1 MNCPYKRL
9 NLEWVT
15 GKENMKHASKYNLIN
30 HDSPLRKKSLA
41 KNRQKINYDQFSIPV
56 IQLNKMGQYIT
67 EYPSIQQA
75 SKAMNCSPSVIR
87 NVAFHKGYHKTAKG
101 YVWIRKDSYDPK
113 KDYAVHYKQNKHY
126 D

>member
-9 NLEWVT
+9 NLEWRPLSGFEQEYEISNYGDVHILE
-15 GKENMKHASKYNLIN
+15 KEMT
-30 HDSPLRKKSLA
+30 DSRGHSYHREEQYKS
-41 KNRQKINYDQFSIPV
+41 
-56 IQLNKMGQYIT
+56 
-67 EYPSIQQA
+67 
-75 SKAMNCSPSVIR
+75 MNCSPSVIR